1 MTSPIAKARRRPMMA
16 PILPPVIISD
26 AITSVYRVIAV
37 WMPVTVVPMSAATWR
52 IETFMTELSRVIKNW
67 PAASTPRT
75 NPLPATRPG
84 ELVPLV
90 IGVALVTGR
99 DYGLRHPSGEASPGP
114 GLATSLRPSAM
125 VGPCAPSP

>member
-1 MTSPIAKARRRPMMA
+1 MTSPIEKACRRPTMA

-26 AITSVYRVIAV
+26 AITSVYKVIAV

-67 PAASTPRT
+67 PEARTPRT
-75 NPLPATRPG
+75 KPLPATRPD

-99 DYGLRHPSGEASPGP
+99 DYDFGRRKPRVPQTAL
-114 GLATSLRPSAM
+114 
-125 VGPCAPSP
+125 

>member
-1 MTSPIAKARRRPMMA
+1 MTSPIANARRRPMMA

-37 WMPVTVVPMSAATWR
+37 WMPVTVVPRSAATWR
-52 IETFMTELSRVIKNW
+52 IETFMTELSRVIKNC

-99 DYGLRHPSGEASPGP
+99 DYGSRHPQGRHLPDPAWPHP
-114 GLATSLRPSAM
+114 
-125 VGPCAPSP
+125 